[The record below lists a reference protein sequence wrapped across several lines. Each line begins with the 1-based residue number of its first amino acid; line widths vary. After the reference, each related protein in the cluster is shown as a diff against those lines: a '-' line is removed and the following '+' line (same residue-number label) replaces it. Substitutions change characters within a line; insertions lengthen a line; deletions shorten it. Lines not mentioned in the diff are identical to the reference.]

1 VYHRFSK
8 EKKCEVTWLER
19 AVISGIRILLL
30 LPAKISR
37 ESILN
42 GSLIA
47 TLIHEHTI
55 WARSNYFSPIV
66 AGRPHCGIKKLQ
78 DKYSLDLKKRQE
90 GIVLPFSGYFQALLT
105 KTSFKK

>member
-78 DKYSLDLKKRQE
+78 EQIFP
-90 GIVLPFSGYFQALLT
+90 G
-105 KTSFKK
+105 FKKASGRDSPSFLWLLSSLAYKDLF